1 MLKVYDMYQ
10 KHGVTNYYKKYSN
23 DYYNPHQ
30 DKIKD
35 LFIKHLQP
43 LISRN
48 DTILDI
54 ACGNGLISRI
64 VNEYCNYDYNN
75 IDGTDPFFDNMYV
88 TMKLS
93 FEDIAMGK
101 LNKKYDIV
109 ICCYAFHL
117 IKDSWKYDFLTQLAL
132 VTDTFIII
140 TPSKKI
146 TINHDDWKIVK
157 ELREDK
163 VTLMILKINKPT

>member
-10 KHGVTNYYKKYSN
+10 KHGVDDYYKKYSN

-35 LFIKHLQP
+35 LFIKHLRP

-48 DTILDI
+48 DIILDI
-54 ACGNGLISRI
+54 ACGDGLISRMI
-64 VNEYCNYDYNN
+64 NEHCDCMLKN
-75 IDGTDPFFDNMYV
+75 IDGTDPFFDNMYA

-93 FEDIAMGK
+93 FEDIAIGK
-101 LNKKYDIV
+101 LNKTYDIA

-117 IKDSWKYDFLTQLAL
+117 IKDSWKHDFLTQLSL
-132 VTDTFIII
+132 VTDIFIII
-140 TPSKKI
+140 SPSKKI
-146 TINHDDWKIVK
+146 SINHDDWKIVK

-163 VTLMILKINKPT
+163 ISLIIIKTNKIK

>member
-10 KHGVTNYYKKYSN
+10 KHGVEEYYMKHST

-43 LISRN
+43 LISRK

-54 ACGNGLISRI
+54 ACGDDMISRM
-64 VNEYCNYDYNN
+64 VHEQCKTSYNM

-101 LNKKYDIV
+101 LKKKYDIM

-132 VTDTFIII
+132 LTDTFIII

-146 TINHDDWKIVK
+146 KINHDDWKIVK

-163 VTLMILKINKPT
+163 ISLIIIKTIKK

>member
-1 MLKVYDMYQ
+1 MYQ
-10 KHGVTNYYKKYSN
+10 KHGVDDYYKKYSN

-30 DKIKD
+30 DKIKY
-35 LFIKHLQP
+35 LFIKHLKP
-43 LISRN
+43 MISRN
-48 DTILDI
+48 DNILDI
-54 ACGNGLISRI
+54 ACGDGLISRI
-64 VNEYCNYDYNN
+64 VNEHCDCNLKN
-75 IDGTDPFFDNMYV
+75 IDGTDPFFDNIYV

-101 LNKKYDIV
+101 LTKKYNIV

-146 TINHDDWKIVK
+146 SINHDNWKIMK
-157 ELREDK
+157 EIREDK
-163 VTLMILKINKPT
+163 VSLIIIKTK

>member
-10 KHGVTNYYKKYSN
+10 KHGVDDYYKKYSN
-23 DYYNPHQ
+23 NYYNPHQ

-54 ACGNGLISRI
+54 ACGDGLISRMI
-64 VNEYCNYDYNN
+64 KEHCDYNN
-75 IDGTDPFFDNMYV
+75 IDGSDPFFDNMYV

-101 LNKKYDIV
+101 LNKKYNIA

-146 TINHDDWKIVK
+146 TINHDDWEFVK

-163 VTLMILKINKPT
+163 VSLIIIKTNKNK

>member
-10 KHGVTNYYKKYSN
+10 KHGVDDYYKKYSN

-35 LFIKHLQP
+35 LFRKHLQS

-54 ACGNGLISRI
+54 ACGDGLISKI
-64 VNEYCNYDYNN
+64 VNEYCYCDYNN
-75 IDGTDPFFDNMYV
+75 IDGTDPFFNNMYA

-101 LNKKYDIV
+101 LNKNYNIV

-146 TINHDDWKIVK
+146 TINHNDWKIMK
-157 ELREDK
+157 EIREDK
-163 VTLMILKINKPT
+163 ISLIIIKTNKNK

>member
-10 KHGVTNYYKKYSN
+10 KHGVDDYYKKYSN

-54 ACGNGLISRI
+54 ACGDGLISRI
-64 VNEYCNYDYNN
+64 VNEYCYCNLNN
-75 IDGTDPFFDNMYV
+75 IDGTDPFFNNMYV
-88 TMKLS
+88 KMKLS

-101 LNKKYDIV
+101 LNKKYSIV

-146 TINHDDWKIVK
+146 SINHDNWKIIK
-157 ELREDK
+157 EIREDK
-163 VTLMILKINKPT
+163 VSLIIIKTK

>member
-10 KHGVTNYYKKYSN
+10 KHGVDDYYKKYSN

-54 ACGNGLISRI
+54 ACGDGLISRMI
-64 VNEYCNYDYNN
+64 NENCNCNLKN
-75 IDGTDPFFDNMYV
+75 IDGTDPFFDNIYV

-101 LNKKYDIV
+101 LTKKYNIV

-146 TINHDDWKIVK
+146 SINHDNWKIIK
-157 ELREDK
+157 EIREDK
-163 VTLMILKINKPT
+163 VSLIIIKTN